1 MNSIPS
7 SLLAIIHL
15 HLTALLHW
23 FSAEAYQRQLGRAKD
38 HFLVR
43 LNNSFEFGPLEKACA
58 DYHHR
63 SGPGTVPTHTVPRL
77 VRALLV
83 KHLFD
88 LSLRQLEA
96 FIQWNLLAKWFV
108 GYAIFEPGPDH
119 ATLARFEAWVMVHHQ
134 RTFFDEVLTQIDRAF
149 PDEREKAQM
158 GDTYAMQAN
167 AATEGLSGLL
177 RHTCQRLLNALAD
190 VDRDAFAHVK
200 GQLDLEALF
209 GAEGEIKEFRLERS
223 QRKERLQQTA
233 IAALHCHA
241 AVQTCLDERPDL
253 VPHQCRMV
261 AKQLDIL
268 AKILADELTFDFDE
282 QGQVTGAHELPKKK
296 KGSYRIASA
305 ADPDATY
312 RVHGER
318 IDFGFNI
325 SVAATD
331 TFIRESRAD
340 TGSQPDAV
348 AIPDLLTAQQEYHG
362 LTPDKFIYDQ
372 AAGTGKSHADVDKAT
387 HGQTQLVAPLV
398 DYRQE
403 NQRFGPDDFTLLPD
417 GQALVCPNGVVSSTA
432 YRSQSGEGRSFRFS
446 AKQCVDCPLV
456 QACRDDKV
464 PEKNMRQLF
473 ISDHRSALAKARTY
487 AQTPEFKEDLKLRAT
502 IERHIANLV
511 RYHGG
516 RQARRRGLNACDYQA
531 KMNATAFNIRQWMR
545 KLDRQTVA
553 ASP

>member
-1 MNSIPS
+1 MEKGLRRLPS
-7 SLLAIIHL
+7 PK
-15 HLTALLHW
+15 
-23 FSAEAYQRQLGRAKD
+23 RAG
-38 HFLVR
+38 
-43 LNNSFEFGPLEKACA
+43 SP
-58 DYHHR
+58 
-63 SGPGTVPTHTVPRL
+63 PTHPVPRL

-96 FIQWNLLAKWFV
+96 VHSVESAGQMVRRLCDLRA
-108 GYAIFEPGPDH
+108 GPDH
-119 ATLARFEAWVMVHHQ
+119 ATLARFEHGSCAAPA

-167 AATEGLSGLL
+167 AATESLSGCCAIPANCCSM
-177 RHTCQRLLNALAD
+177 RWQRSTEDALPTSKANWTW
-190 VDRDAFAHVK
+190 RRSSAPRTKSRNFASNV
-200 GQLDLEALF
+200 A
-209 GAEGEIKEFRLERS
+209 

-233 IAALHCHA
+233 IAHFTAMQRC
-241 AVQTCLDERPDL
+241 RPAWPSAQIS
-253 VPHQCRMV
+253 PHQCRMV

-348 AIPDLLTAQQEYHG
+348 AIPDLLTAQQEHHD

-387 HGQTQLVAPLV
+387 HGQTQLVAPLANR
-398 DYRQE
+398 RQE
-403 NQRFGPDDFTLLPD
+403 GERFDPDDFTLLPD
-417 GQALVCPNGVVSSTA
+417 GQALVCPNGVVSTTA

-446 AKQCVDCPLV
+446 AKQCADCPLV

-464 PEKNMRQLF
+464 R
-473 ISDHRSALAKARTY
+473 
-487 AQTPEFKEDLKLRAT
+487 
-502 IERHIANLV
+502 
-511 RYHGG
+511 
-516 RQARRRGLNACDYQA
+516 
-531 KMNATAFNIRQWMR
+531 
-545 KLDRQTVA
+545 
-553 ASP
+553 

>member
-1 MNSIPS
+1 
-7 SLLAIIHL
+7 
-15 HLTALLHW
+15 LTVLLHW
-23 FSAEAYQRQLGRAKD
+23 FSAEAYQRQLERAQE

-63 SGPGTVPTHTVPRL
+63 SGPGTSPTHTVPRL

-83 KHLFD
+83 KSLFD
-88 LSLRQLEA
+88 LSLRQLEG

-108 GYAIFEPGPDH
+108 GYALFEPGPDH
-119 ATLARFEAWVMVHHQ
+119 ATLARFEAWVMAHQQ
-134 RTFFDEVLTQIDRAF
+134 RTFFDEILAQIDRAF
-149 PDEREKAQM
+149 PEEREKAQI

-167 AATEGLSGLL
+167 AATESLNALL
-177 RHTCQRLLNALAD
+177 RHTCQLLLNALAE
-190 VDRDAFAHVK
+190 VDPDAFAQVK
-200 GQLDLEALF
+200 SQLDLEALF
-209 GAEGEIKEFRLERS
+209 GAEDEIKEFRLERT
-223 QRKERLQQTA
+223 QRTERLQQTA

-241 AVQTCLDERPDL
+241 AVQTCLAQRPDL
-253 VPHQCRMV
+253 SPHQCRMV
-261 AKQLDIL
+261 VKQLDIL
-268 AKILADELTFDFDE
+268 AKILADELTFDYDE
-282 QGQVTGAHELPKKK
+282 QEQIIGAHELPKKQ

-318 IDFGFNI
+318 IDFGYNI

-331 TFIRESRAD
+331 SFVREIQAD

-348 AIPDLLTAQQEYHG
+348 AIPDLLSAQQQHHD
-362 LTPDKFIYDQ
+362 LTPAKFIYDQ
-372 AAGTGKSHADVDKAT
+372 AAGTGKSHADVDQAT
-387 HGQTQLVAPLV
+387 NGQTQLVAPLV
-398 DYRQE
+398 DYEKRSE
-403 NQRFGPDDFTLLPD
+403 RFSPDDFTLAPD
-417 GQALVCPNGVVSSTA
+417 GQSLTCPNGQLSHTA
-432 YRSQSGEGRSFRFS
+432 YRSQSGQGRSFRFS
-446 AKQCVDCPLV
+446 AQQCADCPLV

-464 PEKNMRQLF
+464 PATNMRQVF

-487 AQTPEFKEDLKLRAT
+487 AQTADFKADLKLRVT

-516 RQARRRGLNACDYQA
+516 RHARRRGLHACDYQA
-531 KMNATAFNIRQWMR
+531 KMNAMAFNLRQWMR